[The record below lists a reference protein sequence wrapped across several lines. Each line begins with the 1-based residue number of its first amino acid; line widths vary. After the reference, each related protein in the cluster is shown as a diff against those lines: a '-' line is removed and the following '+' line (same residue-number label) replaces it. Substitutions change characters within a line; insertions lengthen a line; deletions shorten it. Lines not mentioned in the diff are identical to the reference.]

1 MTSHVEENL
10 VCGGPGDFMEVR
22 RLVLRCPAREAG
34 RVLARIAKDRLG
46 VTKVPWTDQVTTR
59 EQREWIR
66 AHWPAH
72 HERMQGVADV
82 YDLDPSD
89 DRFELSF
96 LFYNWDV
103 PGCSN
108 VFYPPKHTATG
119 HATLSR
125 NYDFSTGTVF
135 ELLGRSAPPGAL
147 MATSRPFL
155 IESRPEKGHASLCMT
170 SYELLGGCIDG
181 VNEHGVAVALLALPE
196 VLAGPG
202 TYRPGRRNG
211 VGLLELHVPR
221 FVLETCSTAEE
232 ARHALARAPQ
242 FYVTVP
248 CHYLI
253 SDRRGDAFVWAHAAR
268 PDRPIRIDGTAGQ
281 PLAITNHLPEHLLA
295 DVPPRTE
302 SVARLEKLCAAVEA
316 AGPQPDSAAI
326 RRAAESV
333 AATLPPGAG
342 QYRAVKPARTLWHA
356 FYDLEERSVA
366 IDFYLGEGPEGSI
379 RRSPPQRFTLA

>member
-1 MTSHVEENL
+1 
-10 VCGGPGDFMEVR
+10 MEVR
-22 RLVLRCPAREAG
+22 QLVLRCPGREAG
-34 RVLARIAKDRLG
+34 RVLAGIAKDQLG
-46 VTKVPWTDQVTTR
+46 VAKVPWTDPIATR
-59 EQREWIR
+59 EQRAWMR

-72 HERMQGVADV
+72 HERIQGVADV
-82 YDLDPSD
+82 YDLDPYD

-103 PGCSN
+103 AGCSN
-108 VFYPPKHTATG
+108 VFYPPQRTASG

-135 ELLGRSAPPGAL
+135 ELFGRPVPPGAP

-155 IESRPEKGHASLCMT
+155 IETHPENGYASMCMA

-181 VNEHGVAVALLALPE
+181 VNEHGLAVALLALPE
-196 VLAGPG
+196 LLVGPD
-202 TYRPGRRNG
+202 TYRPRRHNG

-232 ARHALARAPQ
+232 ARRALAGTPQ

-253 SDRRGDAFVWAHAAR
+253 ADRSGDAFVWSHAAC
-268 PDRPIRIDGTAGQ
+268 PDRPIRIDGVSGE

-302 SVARLEKLCAAVEA
+302 SVARLAKLCAAVQA
-316 AGPQPDSAAI
+316 AGAQPDLAAI

-333 AATLPPGAG
+333 AATLPPGTG
-342 QYRAVKPARTLWHA
+342 QYKAVKPARTLWHA
-356 FYDLEERSVA
+356 FYDLQERSLA

-379 RRSPPQRFTLA
+379 RRSPPQRFALA